1 MRRQAAP
8 FFASKVTRAQS
19 SRTVGF
25 GYTMYDYRRRCMT
38 ARTLLPGCQIRMQNV
53 RSFAPPYFHTASGRT
68 DIKKSHLQTQVA
80 FWSAPNMAR
89 TKFPHRRIW
98 IHNVR
103 LSAPLYDSAHSAAGL
118 SDSDAECSLVR
129 AAVFPY
135 GEWANGHKKG
145 TCFRKCLFGLRR
157 IWQSCINRRCQNAR
171 YPVPR
176 TSGRR
181 GRARPAAE

>member
-1 MRRQAAP
+1 MA
-8 FFASKVTRAQS
+8 
-19 SRTVGF
+19 RTKF
-25 GYTMYDYRRRCMT
+25 PRRR
-38 ARTLLPGCQIRMQNV
+38 IWIHNV
-53 RSFAPPYFHTASGRT
+53 RLSAPLYHSAHSAVRLSDSDAECSLVRTAVFPYGKRT
-68 DIKKSHLQTQVA
+68 NGHKKSHLQTQVA

-89 TKFPHRRIW
+89 TKFPRRRIW

-157 IWQSCINRRCQNAR
+157 IWQSCINRRCRNAR